1 MTLRPLA
8 CALLLAAAPL
18 AAQVGFPPDKSPYE
32 DLRGRQ
38 ALTVGIGSIAPE
50 RDPAGVGLGRG
61 AMLTG
66 RYELQ
71 LAAPLWLLTRVGL
84 APSLER
90 TVKDP
95 LLTGAARIV
104 GTDTRPFFLW
114 DAGFGLNLTGNKSWH
129 RVVPQ
134 LHGGLGV
141 VSDFSTAFDVG
152 GYRFGT
158 KFSLNYGLG
167 LRINTRSRHEIHVDL
182 TRAFWKYKYP
192 DAYGGNGSSADS
204 SILGARPLTGWSGN
218 TILQVGVSRFFFR

>member
-1 MTLRPLA
+1 MTVRTLVS
-8 CALLLAAAPL
+8 ALLLCAAPV
-18 AAQVGFPPDKSPYE
+18 AAQVGYSPDRSPFE

-38 ALTVGIGSIAPE
+38 ALTVGIGSITPG
-50 RDPAGVGLGRG
+50 RDAAGVGPGSG

-71 LAAPLWLLTRVGL
+71 LAAPLWLITRVGL
-84 APSLER
+84 APALER

-104 GTDTRPFFLW
+104 GTETRPLLLW
-114 DAGFGLNLTGNKSWH
+114 DAGFGLNLTGNKSW
-129 RVVPQ
+129 RRLVPQ

-141 VSDFSTAFDVG
+141 VSDASTRFDLG

-167 LRINTRSRHEIHVDL
+167 LRINTRAKHEIHVDL
-182 TRAFWKYKYP
+182 TRAFWKYSYP
-192 DAYGGNGSSADS
+192 DAYGGTGSAADS
-204 SILGARPLTGWSGN
+204 SIVGARPLSAWQGN
-218 TILQVGVSRFFFR
+218 TILQIGVSRFFFR